1 MKKFF
6 KDCENCDGYG
16 YNVYNDTCDGDP
28 RRNESYDCTYC
39 DEGKVVNTDEVD
51 FKIGQIEEMLDGFAM
66 RVSIFQ
72 DMANKCKL
80 GYLDNLA
87 RKFEKRIEL
96 CKKAMVRLNNYKNK
110 LESL

>member
-6 KDCENCDGYG
+6 KDCEECDGYG

-39 DEGKVVNTDEVD
+39 DEGKVVDTDEVD
-51 FKIGQIEEMLDGFAM
+51 FKIGQIEDMLDGFAI

-96 CKKAMVRLNNYKNK
+96 CQKAMVRLNNYKNK
-110 LESL
+110 LEEL

>member
-1 MKKFF
+1 MEKFF

-39 DEGKVVNTDEVD
+39 EDGKVVDTDEVD
-51 FKIGQIEEMLDGFAM
+51 YKVGQIEDMLDGFAM

-72 DMANKCKL
+72 DMANKCYL

-96 CKKAMVRLNNYKNK
+96 CQKAMVRLNNYKNK